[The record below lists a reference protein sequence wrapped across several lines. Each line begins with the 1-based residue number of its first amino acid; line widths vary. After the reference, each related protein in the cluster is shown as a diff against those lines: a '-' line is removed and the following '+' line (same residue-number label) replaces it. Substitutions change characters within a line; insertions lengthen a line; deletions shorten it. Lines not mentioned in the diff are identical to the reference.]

1 MVFSDT
7 ELSVDESLVE
17 NMLELFNA
25 RPLEQL
31 LKLKLRK
38 DAQLVPDHHLY
49 YNTIL
54 GH

>member
-1 MVFSDT
+1 
-7 ELSVDESLVE
+7 
-17 NMLELFNA
+17 MLELFHA

-31 LKLKLRK
+31 LKLKLGM

-49 YNTIL
+49 YNTRL